1 MSAPSFIDLL
11 PRDILNKLA
20 KKTFKITIIEK
31 LGSDYNSSLILRALN
46 ETDAY
51 KRLLKN
57 ENFDDQIEY
66 NLYFESHYYELIGV
80 HKSNSIEKYKK
91 LFDRKIKDIKL
102 TDYDLLL
109 DFCKFIY
116 PIEEIED
123 DDVFFLF

>member
-11 PRDILNKLA
+11 PNDILNKLA

-31 LGSDYNSSLILRALN
+31 LGSDYNFNLILRALN

-51 KRLLKN
+51 KRLLKT
-57 ENFDDQIEY
+57 EKFDDQIEY

-80 HKSNSIEKYKK
+80 HNNNSIEKYKK